1 MTESLIGT
9 GALFHKAVN
18 PAVVVEP
25 VETPFHL
32 PTLARI
38 AGMPEFRRKQSSMI
52 VPSSRNA
59 GMDISDKQGVAERI
73 AVVSFVRADPPRNVD
88 RNAINRAKRQ

>member
-25 VETPFHL
+25 VETPFHF
-32 PTLARI
+32 PTLTRI
-38 AGMPEFRRKQSSMI
+38 TGLDELQGHERGII
-52 VPSSRNA
+52 VPAPRNT
-59 GMDISDKQGVAERI
+59 GVNVPCKEQVTERI
-73 AVVSFVRADPPRNVD
+73 AVVSFVRADPSGKSDV
-88 RNAINRAKRQ
+88 NAINRADSQ